1 MASLS
6 REDILKIAA
15 ERNVKFIRLQFTDVL
30 GVLKNVA
37 IPVGQ
42 LERAL
47 DGEIMFDGSSIEG
60 FTRIEE
66 SDMYLKPDYDTFT
79 VFPWR
84 TRENG
89 TTARLIC
96 DVYRPNG
103 EPFEGDPRYVLK
115 KVLAEAAKLGFTV
128 NAGPEAEFFLFKR
141 DAEGRATTT
150 THDEGG
156 YFDLGPVERGE
167 DVRRD
172 IVMALD
178 EMGFNVE
185 ASHHEVAMGQHEIDF
200 RFDDALRTADRVT
213 TFKFVT
219 RAIAHLH
226 NLHAT
231 FMPKPIF
238 GINGSG
244 MHTHLSLVKDGKN
257 AFADPSGEHGLSTTA
272 LQFIAGIL
280 AHARGFTTITNPLV
294 NSYKRLVPG
303 YEAPVY
309 VAWSASNRSALIR
322 VPASRGNGTR
332 VELRSPDPSCNAYL
346 AFAAVVAAGLDGIK
360 KGLTPPPSM
369 HKNIYHMTPEERTQ
383 HGIQSLPGSLEE
395 AIACFRDDPVI
406 VDALGPHVVDSFLR
420 AKQAEWN
427 AFRTQVHQWEVD
439 TYLGKY

>member
-1 MASLS
+1 MATMSKN
-6 REDILKIAA
+6 DILELAS
-15 ERNVKFIRLQFTDVL
+15 ERNVKFVRLQFTDVL
-30 GVLKNVA
+30 GILKNVA
-37 IPVGQ
+37 IPIGQ

-47 DGEIMFDGSSIEG
+47 DGEIMFDGSSIAG

-66 SDMYLKPDYDTFT
+66 SDMYLRPDYDTFAI
-79 VFPWR
+79 FPWR

-96 DVYRPNG
+96 DVYLPSG
-103 EPFEGDPRYVLK
+103 DPFPGDPRYVLK
-115 KVLAEAAKLGFTV
+115 RVLAEAAALGYTV
-128 NAGPEAEFFLFKR
+128 NAGPEAEFFLFR
-141 DAEGRATTT
+141 RHSEGRATTV

-156 YFDLGPVERGE
+156 YFDLGPAERGE

-178 EMGFNVE
+178 EMGFDVE

-200 RFDDALRTADRVT
+200 RYDDALRTADRVT

-244 MHTHLSLVKDGKN
+244 MHTHLSLTKDGEN
-257 AFADPSGEHGLSTTA
+257 AFSDPAGEHGLSETA
-272 LQFIAGIL
+272 LQFIAGL
-280 AHARGFTTITNPLV
+280 LEHARGFTAVTNPLV

-322 VPASRGNGTR
+322 VPAARGNGTR

-346 AFAAVVAAGLDGIK
+346 AFAAMAAAGLDGIK
-360 KGLTPPPSM
+360 RKLTPPPSM
-369 HKNIYHMTPEERTQ
+369 PKNIYHMTAEEREL
-383 HGIQSLPGSLEE
+383 HDIRSLPGTLEE
-395 AIACFRDDPVI
+395 AIACFIEDKVI
-406 VDALGPHVVDSFLR
+406 VDALGPHVVQSFLE
-420 AKQAEWN
+420 AKEAECR
-427 AFRTQVHQWEVD
+427 AFRTQVHQWEVE